1 MSLETERILLESKIN
16 SQRKERT
23 LKSIEADMS
32 ILSIR
37 SESSPLLSVEEIDID
52 KIEVAVAALRRC
64 IEEICRIDNEIARL
78 EKILG

>member
-1 MSLETERILLESKIN
+1 MSLETEQILLESKIN

-37 SESSPLLSVEEIDID
+37 SESSPLLSVEEINID

-64 IEEICRIDNEIARL
+64 IEEISRIDNEIARL
-78 EKILG
+78 EKIRG